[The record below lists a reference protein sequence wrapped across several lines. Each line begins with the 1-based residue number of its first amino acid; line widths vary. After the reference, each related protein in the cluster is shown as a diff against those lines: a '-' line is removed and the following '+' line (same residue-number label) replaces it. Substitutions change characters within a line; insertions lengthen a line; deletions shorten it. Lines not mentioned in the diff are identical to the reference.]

1 MNVGAII
8 QARMGSTRLPG
19 KVLVDIEGQSM
30 LARVVDRTRRAATI
44 NRVIVATTDKAK
56 DDELASHAEGLSVD
70 VYRGDED
77 DVLDRYYQAAASHGL
92 DVIVR
97 ITSDCP
103 LLDPGLV
110 DQVVSPLLDPASGV
124 EFSANILD
132 RAFPRGLDVEAA
144 TAAALARVW
153 RTARAP
159 HHRAHTFAYVY
170 DHRDEF
176 STASITDGIDRA
188 DMRWTVDTTED
199 LSLVREIYR
208 RLGTRDFS
216 WHDVLAL
223 VEQDADLLRINNMVR
238 QKPAHEL

>member
-19 KVLVDIEGQSM
+19 KVLSDIEGQPM
-30 LARVVDRTRRAATI
+30 LARVVDRTRRARTLTK
-44 NRVIVATTDKAK
+44 VIVATTTRGQ
-56 DDELASHAEGLSVD
+56 DDQLAAYAAGLSVD

-77 DVLDRYYQAAASHGL
+77 DVLDRYYQAATHHAL
-92 DVIVR
+92 DVVVR

-124 EFSANILD
+124 DFSANILN

-144 TAAALARVW
+144 TAATLARVW
-153 RTARAP
+153 TSARAP

-176 STASITDGIDRA
+176 STASVTDTIDRS
-188 DMRWTVDTTED
+188 DLRWTVDTMED

-208 RLGTRDFS
+208 RLGTRDFT
-216 WHDVLAL
+216 WHDVLAV
-223 VEQDADLLRINNMVR
+223 VEQDPELLRINNMVR
-238 QKPAHEL
+238 QKSAHEL